1 MTQTISTALPQ
12 AVLDAADVS
21 TITQLILTERESRD
35 LGRWDDMRACFYPDS
50 RVRISWFTGNGH
62 DFVEGSKDMARRQ
75 VLAKHRLGP
84 VRVRLAGDRAVASLV
99 GIIDIPGKAHGID
112 VMLSSQAR
120 FLYPAERRNG
130 SWGLMGFYGIYMNDA
145 MNAVVPG
152 QQVVIPPAELTDFR
166 ASYRMLSWMLAS
178 QGYVVNHEMPGEDLP
193 ETGEALFNELFD
205 WAGIR
210 R

>member
-1 MTQTISTALPQ
+1 MTPSLPQ
-12 AVLDAADVS
+12 SVLDAADIS
-21 TITQLILTERESRD
+21 AITQIILTERESRD

-84 VRVRLAGDRAVASLV
+84 IRVRLSGDRAVASLV
-99 GIIDIPGKAHGID
+99 GIIDIPAKAKGLD

-120 FLYPAERRNG
+120 FLYPAERRDG
-130 SWGLMGFYGIYMNDA
+130 RWGLMGFYGIYMCDA
-145 MNAVVPG
+145 MSPVVPG
-152 QQVVIPPAELTDFR
+152 QSLVIPPAELEGFR
-166 ASYRMLSWMLAS
+166 ASYRMLSWVLSS
-178 QGYVVNHEMPGEDLP
+178 QGYVVNSEMPGEDLP
-193 ETGEALFNELFD
+193 ETGEALFRELFD

-210 R
+210 

>member
-1 MTQTISTALPQ
+1 MTQNTSPALPQ

-35 LGRWDDMRACFYPDS
+35 LGRWDEMRDCFYPDS
-50 RVRISWFTGNGH
+50 HVRISWFTGNGH

-99 GIIDIPGKAHGID
+99 GIIDIPGTAHGVD

-120 FLYPAERRNG
+120 FLYPAERRHG

-145 MNAVVPG
+145 INAVVPG
-152 QQVVIPPAELTDFR
+152 QQVVIPPAELTGFR

>member
-1 MTQTISTALPQ
+1 MTLSLPQ
-12 AVLDAADVS
+12 SVLDAADVS
-21 TITQLILTERESRD
+21 AITQLILKERESRD
-35 LGRWDDMRACFYPDS
+35 LGRWDDMRDCFFADS

-99 GIIDIPGKAHGID
+99 GIIDIPAKAKGID

-130 SWGLMGFYGIYMNDA
+130 AWGLMGFYGIYMCDA
-145 MNAVVPG
+145 LNPVVPG
-152 QQVVIPPAELTDFR
+152 QQVVIPPEELTGFR
-166 ASYRMLSWMLAS
+166 ASYRMLSWVLSS
-178 QGYVVNHEMPGEDLP
+178 QGYVVNHEMPGEDRP
-193 ETGEALFNELFD
+193 ETGEALFNELFE
-205 WAGIR
+205 WAGLSKPC
-210 R
+210 

>member
-1 MTQTISTALPQ
+1 MTLDSHLALPQ

-21 TITQLILTERESRD
+21 TITQLILKERESRD
-35 LGRWDDMRACFYPDS
+35 LGRWDDMRECFFPDS
-50 RVRISWFTGNGH
+50 HVRISWFTGNGH

-84 VRVRLAGDRAVASLV
+84 VRVRLSGDRAVASLV
-99 GIIDIPGKAHGID
+99 GIIDIPSKAKGVD
-112 VMLSSQAR
+112 AMLSSQAR

-130 SWGLMGFYGIYMNDA
+130 AWGLMGFYGIYMCDA
-145 MNAVVPG
+145 LNPTVPG
-152 QQVVIPPAELTDFR
+152 QQIVISPSEVEGFR
-166 ASYRMLSWMLAS
+166 ASYRMLSWVLS
-178 QGYVVNHEMPGEDLP
+178 SSGYVVNHDMPGEDRP
-193 ETGEALFNELFD
+193 ESGEALFNELFD